1 MGAFPSPE
9 LPLAQTARPKRWP
22 LWAKIAT
29 PLGALMVIGGIANAC
44 SPPEDEAKSV
54 GPIGTATAELAPT
67 ESPSTTSVGPSAT
80 TTTVA
85 ATTPPPETT
94 TAPTPP
100 PTAAPTIPPPT
111 NPPPTNPPPTY
122 PPPTVPPPPLPIVI
136 LTDPRFGT
144 CTEAKANG
152 YGPYYSG
159 TDTEYGWYRDADSDG
174 IVCE

>member
-1 MGAFPSPE
+1 MGVFPPPE
-9 LPLAQTARPKRWP
+9 LPLAQKARPKRWP

-29 PLGALMVIGGIANAC
+29 PLGALMVFGGIANAC
-44 SPPEDEAKSV
+44 APPEDEAKLVS
-54 GPIGTATAELAPT
+54 PMTAVTTAEIAPT
-67 ESPSTTSVGPSAT
+67 ESPSTTSIGASPT

-100 PTAAPTIPPPT
+100 PTAAATIPPAT
-111 NPPPTNPPPTY
+111 NPPPTN
-122 PPPTVPPPPLPIVI
+122 PPPTVPPPPLPIVVM
-136 LTDPRFGT
+136 TDPRFGT
-144 CTEAKANG
+144 CKEAKANG
-152 YGPYYSG
+152 YGPYHSG